1 MQREGKRI
9 TVVQAV
15 KLFPKEWREQL
26 SNHSEHELG
35 VERHLEE
42 YMVGTR
48 LLSWHG
54 KQ

>member
-1 MQREGKRI
+1 MQREGNRI

-15 KLFPKEWREQL
+15 KLREQL
-26 SNHSEHELG
+26 SNHSEYELG

-42 YMVGTR
+42 YMVGAR
-48 LLSWHG
+48 FLPWNG